1 MRCVC
6 CNKELSDF
14 EATRKDTQGK
24 YLDMCN
30 TCFKE
35 SGLIY
40 TLPVIEREDLA
51 EVNDTFDED
60 SDNYEE

>member
-14 EATRKDTQGK
+14 EATRKDTRGI

-30 TCFKE
+30 TCFRE
-35 SGLIY
+35 SGLTTI
-40 TLPVIEREDLA
+40 LPVIEREDLA
-51 EVNDTFDED
+51 TVDTILEED
-60 SDNYEE
+60 DYNFED